1 KRIAPFMLLAEFA
14 DRLEFAPLIF
24 RKDSGRHLANRAV
37 RRGQMAYALRCVAQC
52 ASLIVPYGLAILR
65 CAGGSPPQKPGPR
78 SPADRSRARGHAPGT
93 RTRAQR
99 LPLPEPAEGARHN
112 VPAGRTIQ
120 MHRQFGAPDPR
131 AVPRDRASAQ
141 ARTRPPS
148 TSKDSTRSDRRERV
162 DPERRSFAPIARRP
176 RRIRD
181 RA

>member
-1 KRIAPFMLLAEFA
+1 MLLAEFA

-52 ASLIVPYGLAILR
+52 ASLIAPYGLAILR

-93 RTRAQR
+93 RTRARR
-99 LPLPEPAEGARHN
+99 LPLPEPAEGVRHN
-112 VPAGRTIQ
+112 VPEGRTVQIR
-120 MHRQFGAPDPR
+120 RQFFALDPR
-131 AVPRDRASAQ
+131 AVPRDRALAQ
-141 ARTRPPS
+141 ARIRPPS
-148 TSKDSTRSDRRERV
+148 TSEDSTRSDRREKV
-162 DPERRSFAPIARRP
+162 DLGRRSFASIACLP